1 MCVLLLFVHPR
12 VIPTSQPLDRPAP
25 KPRTVSP
32 KSKQKSAKDD
42 IKRIEK
48 DMAEF
53 KDNKE
58 GKTDQLRV
66 GCTMVDHRS

>member
-1 MCVLLLFVHPR
+1 MQIQAQVEGIQKTNADLMKD
-12 VIPTSQPLDRPAP
+12 QEDA
-25 KPRTVSP
+25 

-42 IKRIEK
+42 IKRIEQ

>member
-1 MCVLLLFVHPR
+1 MKD
-12 VIPTSQPLDRPAP
+12 QEDA
-25 KPRTVSP
+25 

-66 GCTMVDHRS
+66 GCTIVHRS